1 VSVELLSARE
11 LPVVA
16 ETWKD
21 LEYRFGRGAL
31 SSSWD
36 WTDTWLRRYGDV
48 VPHRFAIAE
57 RAGAACGIALVTRS
71 SIRRGP
77 VRINRL
83 HLGTAGEPAGEGVH
97 VEYNRLLGDPEHTG
111 AFATAL
117 VRTLRDIR
125 RWDELW
131 LNGFATE
138 DAAPLVAAE
147 PGFAATRVPSPVLD
161 LRPARYDQGEVLALL
176 PSGTRSR
183 LRRTMRHFGQIDT
196 EWAEAPGHALDILD
210 ELIQLHQRRWTT
222 AGVPGAFA
230 SERFTAFHRELAERL
245 VEKGTAVLFRAR
257 AGSETLGCLYGFV
270 ERGRLLFYQSGFASF
285 TDNRLKPGLAVHTLC
300 MEQCLRRGLDEY
312 DFLAGDARYK
322 RELSTDERTLVW
334 AVLRRGRIK
343 WRALEAL
350 LWAREQRRK
359 LARRVRSRP
368 SPLSP

>member
-1 VSVELLSARE
+1 LSVELLSARE
-11 LPVVA
+11 LPGVA
-16 ETWKD
+16 RIWKD
-21 LEYRFGRGAL
+21 LDERFGQGSL

-48 VPHRFAIAE
+48 VPHRIAIAE
-57 RAGAACGIALVTRS
+57 RAGAVCGIALVTRS

-83 HLGTAGEPAGEGVH
+83 HLGTAGEPVGEGVH

-117 VRTLRDIR
+117 LHTLRGIR
-125 RWDELW
+125 RWDELC
-131 LNGFATE
+131 LNGFAIE

-147 PGFAATRVPSPVLD
+147 AGFAASRVPSPVLD
-161 LRPARYDQGEVLALL
+161 LRPARSDQGDVLALL
-176 PSGTRSR
+176 PSGARSR

-196 EWAEAPGHALDILD
+196 EWAETPAHALEILG
-210 ELIQLHQRRWTT
+210 ELIDLHQRRWSA
-222 AGVPGAFA
+222 AGLPGAFSSA
-230 SERFTAFHRELAERL
+230 RFTAFHRELAERL
-245 VEKGTAVLFRAR
+245 VGRGTAVLFRAR
-257 AGSETLGCLYGFV
+257 AGSETLGCLYGFI

-322 RELSTDERTLVW
+322 RELSTGERTLVW
-334 AVLRRGRIK
+334 AVLRRGRVK
-343 WRALEAL
+343 WRTLDAL
-350 LWAREQRRK
+350 LWAREQSRA
-359 LARRVRSRP
+359 LDHRVHDPDRHR
-368 SPLSP
+368 